1 MDAKIKRILCE
12 SAEEELVLIFEDK
25 GVKYYRKGGLF
36 GASEEQLR
44 TGKGEAFALIT
55 SKYCSKDIHS
65 VFKAD
70 DAFYDDAFNDI
81 EWTVVGVCSNVKA
94 PTRGEHRE
102 KTIVRLPSTV
112 EYIAMEGKYGCH
124 NFLFD
129 VDKDNSHYKS
139 DIYSSYPACG
149 AVFSKDGTEL
159 LCCESKTPDY
169 GYLRGVNKIGDISI
183 TGECDE
189 FNIPSSIKSINS
201 AHLKCN
207 SIRFEG
213 DLPKL
218 GDISDVYTK
227 KIYVNCPLKD
237 IPIDAYEK
245 LSNVLTDVK
254 YRGEFSFNAR
264 VITKKPKLSTKTP
277 NAPGL
282 IGLTRVDNDEYEYI
296 NPRYIIKMERVS
308 FEKFDGN
315 ETGTRVLYAAYGTQ
329 QAISV
334 DYYEKLLDVDNK
346 IKDAQEA
353 LAKSIGGLAG
363 LLDIVK
369 DMYEA
374 SQKDIIL

>member
-1 MDAKIKRILCE
+1 MDAKIKRVLCE
-12 SAEEELVLIFEDK
+12 SAEEKWTFICKDG
-25 GVKYYRKGGLF
+25 GVKYYTSGEGLF
-36 GASEEQLR
+36 SASEEQLR
-44 TGKGEAFALIT
+44 TGKGEAFAVIT
-55 SKYCSKDIHS
+55 SEYCSSILS
-65 VFKAD
+65 EFTET
-70 DAFYDDAFNDI
+70 DAFNGIPI
-81 EWTVVGVCSNVKA
+81 EWKVVGVCSKVKA
-94 PTRGEHRE
+94 PTRGEHGH
-102 KTIVRLPSTV
+102 KGLVSLPPSV
-112 EYIAMEGKYGCH
+112 EYIAMEGKYGCY
-124 NFLFD
+124 NFIFD
-129 VDKDNSHYKS
+129 VDEDNSHYKS
-139 DIYSSYPACG
+139 DIRSYNPACG

-159 LCCESKTPDY
+159 LCCESETPDY
-169 GYLRGVNKIGDISI
+169 GYLKGVNKIGDISI

-201 AHLKCN
+201 AHLKCK

-213 DLPKL
+213 KLPEL
-218 GDISDVYTK
+218 GDISDVYAK
-227 KIYVNCPLKD
+227 KIYVNCPIKD
-237 IPIDAYEK
+237 IPKDAYEK
-245 LSNVLTDVK
+245 LSNVLTDIK

-264 VITKKPKLSTKTP
+264 LITKKPKLSKNTP

-296 NPRYIIKMERVS
+296 NPRYIIKMEPVS

-315 ETGTRVLYAAYGTQ
+315 ETGTRVLYAAHGTQ

-363 LLDIVK
+363 LLDTVK

>member
-1 MDAKIKRILCE
+1 M
-12 SAEEELVLIFEDK
+12 
-25 GVKYYRKGGLF
+25 
-36 GASEEQLR
+36 R

-55 SKYCSKDIHS
+55 SKYCGKDIHS

-70 DAFYDDAFNDI
+70 DAFNDM

-102 KTIVRLPSTV
+102 KTIVRLPSTI
-112 EYIAMEGKYGCH
+112 EYIAMEGKYGCYS
-124 NFLFD
+124 FVFD
-129 VDKDNSHYKS
+129 VGEDNSQYKS
-139 DIYSSYPACG
+139 DIRSYNNPTCG

-159 LCCESKTPDY
+159 LSCESQTPEY
-169 GYLRGVNKIGDISI
+169 GYFQGVSKIGDILI
-183 TGECDE
+183 AKECDE
-189 FNIPSSIKSINS
+189 FNIPSSIESINS
-201 AHLKCN
+201 AHLKCK

-218 GDISDVYTK
+218 GDISDVYAK

-237 IPIDAYEK
+237 IPKDAFEK

-264 VITKKPKLSTKTP
+264 LITKKPKLSTKTP
-277 NAPGL
+277 NTPGL

-315 ETGTRVLYAAYGTQ
+315 ETGTRVLYAAHGTQ

-334 DYYEKLLDVDNK
+334 DYYEKLIDVDNK
-346 IKDAQEA
+346 IKDAQET

-363 LLDIVK
+363 LLDVVK
-369 DMYEA
+369 DMYET
-374 SQKDIIL
+374 SQKDIIR

>member
-1 MDAKIKRILCE
+1 MDARIKRILCE
-12 SAEEELVLIFEDK
+12 SAKEKWTFICEDG
-25 GVKYYRKGGLF
+25 GVEYYTSGKGLF
-36 GASEEQLR
+36 SASEEQLR

-55 SKYCSKDIHS
+55 SKYCGKDIHS

-70 DAFYDDAFNDI
+70 DAFNDM

-112 EYIAMEGKYGCH
+112 EYIAMEGKYGCY

-159 LCCESKTPDY
+159 LSCESQTPEY
-169 GYLRGVNKIGDISI
+169 GYFQGVSKIGDILI
-183 TGECDE
+183 AKECDE
-189 FNIPSSIKSINS
+189 FNIPSSIESINS
-201 AHLKCN
+201 AHLKCK

-218 GDISDVYTK
+218 GDISDVYAK
-227 KIYVNCPLKD
+227 KIYVNSPLKD
-237 IPIDAYEK
+237 IPKDVYEK
-245 LSNVLTDVK
+245 LSNVSTDVN

-264 VITKKPKLSTKTP
+264 LITKKPKLSTKTP

-315 ETGTRVLYAAYGTQ
+315 ETGTRVLYAAHGTQ

-334 DYYEKLLDVDNK
+334 DYYEKLIDVDNK

-363 LLDIVK
+363 LLDVVK
-369 DMYEA
+369 DMYET

>member
-12 SAEEELVLIFEDK
+12 SVEEDLMLIFEDE
-25 GVKYYRKGGLF
+25 GVKYYTSGEVF
-36 GASEEQLR
+36 FSASEEQLR
-44 TGKGEAFALIT
+44 TGKGEAYAVIT
-55 SKYCSKDIHS
+55 SEYCSSVLSEFTEPDGVNDIP
-65 VFKAD
+65 
-70 DAFYDDAFNDI
+70 I

-102 KTIVRLPSTV
+102 KTVVRLPSTV
-112 EYIAMEGKYGCH
+112 EYIAMEGKYGCY

-218 GDISDVYTK
+218 GDISDVYAK
-227 KIYVNCPLKD
+227 KIYVNWPLKD
-237 IPIDAYEK
+237 IPRDVYEK
-245 LSNVLTDVK
+245 LSNVSTDVK
-254 YRGEFSFNAR
+254 GFNTK
-264 VITKKPKLSTKTP
+264 VITKKPELSTKTP
-277 NAPGL
+277 NTPGY

-296 NPRYIIKMERVS
+296 NPRYIIKMEPVS
-308 FEKFDGN
+308 FEKYDGN
-315 ETGTRVLYAAYGTQ
+315 ETGTRVLYAAHGTQ

-334 DYYEKLLDVDNK
+334 DYYEKLMDIDNK
-346 IKDAQEA
+346 IKDAHEA

-363 LLDIVK
+363 LLDVVK

-374 SQKDIIL
+374 SQKDNIL

>member
-1 MDAKIKRILCE
+1 MDAKIKRVLCE
-12 SAEEELVLIFEDK
+12 SAKEKWTFICEDG
-25 GVKYYRKGGLF
+25 GVEYYTSGEGLF
-36 GASEEQLR
+36 SASEEQLR
-44 TGKGEAFALIT
+44 TGKGEAFAVIT
-55 SKYCSKDIHS
+55 SEYCSKDIHS
-65 VFKAD
+65 VVKA
-70 DAFYDDAFNDI
+70 DDAFNDI
-81 EWTVVGVCSNVKA
+81 EWTVVGVCSTVKA
-94 PTRGEHRE
+94 PTRGDYRH
-102 KTIVRLPSTV
+102 KGIVSLPPSV
-112 EYIAMEGKYGCH
+112 EYIAMEGEYGCY

-129 VDKDNSHYKS
+129 VDEDNSHYKS
-139 DIYSSYPACG
+139 DIRSYNPACG

-159 LCCESKTPDY
+159 LCCELKTPDY

-218 GDISDVYTK
+218 GDISDVYAK
-227 KIYVNCPLKD
+227 KIYANCSLKD
-237 IPIDAYEK
+237 IPKDAYEK

-254 YRGEFSFNAR
+254 YRGEFRFNAR
-264 VITKKPKLSTKTP
+264 LITKKPKLSTKTP

-296 NPRYIIKMERVS
+296 NPRYIIKMEPVS
-308 FEKFDGN
+308 FETFDGN
-315 ETGTRVLYAAYGTQ
+315 ETGTRVLYAAHGAQ

-363 LLDIVK
+363 LLEIVK

>member
-25 GVKYYRKGGLF
+25 GVKYYRKGGFF

-55 SKYCSKDIHS
+55 SEFCSSILSEFTETDGINDIP
-65 VFKAD
+65 
-70 DAFYDDAFNDI
+70 I
-81 EWTVVGVCSNVKA
+81 EWTVVGVCSKVKA
-94 PTRGEHRE
+94 PTRGKHGL
-102 KTIVRLPSTV
+102 KGLVSLPPSV
-112 EYIAMEGKYGCH
+112 EYIAMEGKYGCY

-129 VDKDNSHYKS
+129 VDEDNSHYKS
-139 DIYSSYPACG
+139 DIYSYYPACG

-218 GDISDVYTK
+218 GDISDVYAK

-237 IPIDAYEK
+237 IPKDAYEK

-296 NPRYIIKMERVS
+296 NPRYIIKIEPVS

>member
-1 MDAKIKRILCE
+1 MDARIKRILCE
-12 SAEEELVLIFEDK
+12 SAKEKWTFICED
-25 GVKYYRKGGLF
+25 GGAEYYTSGKGLF
-36 GASEEQLR
+36 SASEEQLR

-55 SKYCSKDIHS
+55 SKYCGKDIHS

-70 DAFYDDAFNDI
+70 DAFNDM

-112 EYIAMEGKYGCH
+112 EYIAMEGKYGCY

-183 TGECDE
+183 TGECVE

-218 GDISDVYTK
+218 GDISDVYAK

-237 IPIDAYEK
+237 IPKDAFEK

-264 VITKKPKLSTKTP
+264 LITKKPKLSTKTP
-277 NAPGL
+277 NASGL

-296 NPRYIIKMERVS
+296 NPRYIVKMEPVS
-308 FEKFDGN
+308 FEKYDGI
-315 ETGTRVLYAAYGTQ
+315 ETGTRVLYAAHGTQ

-334 DYYEKLLDVDNK
+334 DYYEKLIDVDNK
-346 IKDAQEA
+346 IKDAQET

-363 LLDIVK
+363 LLDVVK
-369 DMYEA
+369 DMYET
-374 SQKDIIL
+374 SQKDIII